1 LTLSVPTPCH
11 LAYLTYGKGCWLP
24 EKVRFD
30 EALAFSFA
38 ADNRLSRS
46 RHHPCLRPCSAQKSC
61 FCHGLPSHL
70 GQRICGKRRT
80 GIARQDLAPLR
91 AQARRFPDRPPAPG
105 AGTAEGHSA
114 TNELHTII
122 FKYLLRVAM
131 PYRDPLTSSA
141 HQLCPAASLIVLL
154 LWIYYSSQI
163 PFVGREFT
171 HVSANRF
178 GSPLTLPTC
187 GNLVCL
193 AELASRTQCRKAR
206 ACDLLQLPDDCRA
219 VDYHVISRYGSAI
232 QATYWRSK
240 KRPSWHPMRRLGRRL
255 QSLQASSASRNCGR
269 LARGILDRASA
280 RG

>member
-1 LTLSVPTPCH
+1 M
-11 LAYLTYGKGCWLP
+11 
-24 EKVRFD
+24 
-30 EALAFSFA
+30 
-38 ADNRLSRS
+38 
-46 RHHPCLRPCSAQKSC
+46 
-61 FCHGLPSHL
+61 

-80 GIARQDLAPLR
+80 GIARQDLAALR

-171 HVSANRF
+171 HVSANRL

-219 VDYHVISRYGSAI
+219 VDYHVISRYGNAI
-232 QATYWRSK
+232 QATYWRSMK
-240 KRPSWHPMRRLGRRL
+240 TAFVAPHATTRKAPAVT
-255 QSLQASSASRNCGR
+255 ASIISGPKLWSSGSRHIGPRFCTW
-269 LARGILDRASA
+269 LAPVGAERQFRDGIEPV
-280 RG
+280 